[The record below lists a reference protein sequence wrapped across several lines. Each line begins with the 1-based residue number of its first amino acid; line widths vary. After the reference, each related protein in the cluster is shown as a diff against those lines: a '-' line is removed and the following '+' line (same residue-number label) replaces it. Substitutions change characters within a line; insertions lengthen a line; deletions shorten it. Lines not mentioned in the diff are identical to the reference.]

1 MVLVGIQQIGH
12 VEAAQDLL
20 AHPAGQRCCLFAV
33 GGQVLEHDHK
43 LIAPEPRHRV
53 FRAHT
58 GLQALRHLLQQQ
70 VSHLMPQGV
79 VEGLEVVQVQKQQG
93 PMQTTAGVGHHRLLD
108 TVHQQAP
115 VGQPGQ
121 RVVESQVFDLCA
133 GLAQLCHV
141 VVRDHQAAIGRGPLG
156 DLDDTPI
163 GQALL
168 MRPLGVALHC
178 HALLHPALLL
188 FVAGVFQVVPGFLFQ
203 QFLERNLGRQLPLE
217 PRINLFK
224 APVPLH
230 QAKLAVE
237 HHKAADHGFQR
248 LVQRGLRLRNRQT
261 GLGHAVDVAQRDSPH
276 HHDHH
281 HEAQCRQHDA
291 IARGAPLHQRGV
303 QRHAGGNAQV
313 LVHQRAVHHQGLLS
327 AQARTGIPLRP
338 GHIQLGQRRGQH
350 PCQCL
355 FLPRHG
361 QQKLA

>member
-1 MVLVGIQQIGH
+1 MQAAARVG
-12 VEAAQDLL
+12 
-20 AHPAGQRCCLFAV
+20 R
-33 GGQVLEHDHK
+33 
-43 LIAPEPRHRV
+43 
-53 FRAHT
+53 
-58 GLQALRHLLQQQ
+58 
-70 VSHLMPQGV
+70 
-79 VEGLEVVQVQKQQG
+79 
-93 PMQTTAGVGHHRLLD
+93 HRLLD

-121 RVVESQVFDLCA
+121 RVVESQVLDLCA
-133 GLAQLCHV
+133 GLAQLRHV

-168 MRPLGVALHC
+168 VRPLGVALHC
-178 HALLHPALLL
+178 HTLLHPALLL

-217 PRINLFK
+217 PRVNLFK
-224 APVPLH
+224 AAVPLH
-230 QAKLAVE
+230 KAKLAVE

-248 LVQRGLRLRNRQT
+248 LVQRGLGLRNRQT

-281 HEAQCRQHDA
+281 DETQRRQHDA
-291 IARGAPLHQRGV
+291 IARGAPLRQRGL

-327 AQARTGIPLRP
+327 AQTRTGIPLGP
-338 GHIQLGQRRGQH
+338 GHIQLGQRRGEH
-350 PCQCL
+350 PGQCL

-361 QQKLA
+361 QKHLTRGTLQRDLQPGNVHALNQNISQRTHGHFSHCQQWRSIGQPKLPGQIEHTLRAHKAHSWRAHHQHRQRLLKHRFGKPQRQRHSHRSTCGV